1 MPKRGV
7 NVALS
12 SYDDI
17 FGTDQSREEAS
28 QEKIQQLNV
37 SELHPFTNHP
47 FKVLDDEAMAKMV
60 DSIKE
65 YGVLVPVVA
74 RPLESGGYEIISG
87 HRRHHAA
94 ELAGVVN
101 IPVIV
106 REMDDDTATILMV
119 DSNLQ
124 RENILASER
133 AFSYKMKLEA
143 MRHQGERMDLTSR
156 QVVDK
161 LKSAD
166 VMGMETGESGRQ
178 IQRFIRLTNLIPEL
192 LDKVDAKK
200 ISFNPAVE
208 LSYLTPE
215 EQKNFLDVMEELETA
230 PSLSQTQRLKRLS
243 QEGRCSREAM
253 EIILEED
260 KKAPLDRVVFDNDVI
275 AKYFPK
281 SYSKKQMEDTIL
293 KLLDQWQKKREREA
307 ER

>member
-1 MPKRGV
+1 LR
-7 NVALS
+7 S
-12 SYDDI
+12 D
-17 FGTDQSREEAS
+17 
-28 QEKIQQLNV
+28 
-37 SELHPFTNHP
+37 
-47 FKVLDDEAMAKMV
+47 
-60 DSIKE
+60 
-65 YGVLVPVVA
+65 
-74 RPLESGGYEIISG
+74 EIIAKEAKES
-87 HRRHHAA
+87 R
-94 ELAGVVN
+94 
-101 IPVIV
+101 
-106 REMDDDTATILMV
+106 ATV
-119 DSNLQ
+119 
-124 RENILASER
+124 
-133 AFSYKMKLEA
+133 
-143 MRHQGERMDLTSR
+143 
-156 QVVDK
+156 
-161 LKSAD
+161 
-166 VMGMETGESGRQ
+166 
-178 IQRFIRLTNLIPEL
+178 QRFIRLTNLIPEL